1 MDSIHDIKG
10 ILATIGVMLV
20 FSYGGFYIIH
30 KIFRREFLRIY
41 RYSIS
46 LIAGGMILYIS
57 LIGLVFSS
65 YYAKRYSIWLFVIG
79 CVGFTLLFY
88 SKSVL
93 AKCEHKKEEYR
104 KLLRSTKK
112 LAIYD
117 AIMFIVLII
126 KYYLIN

>member
-1 MDSIHDIKG
+1 MASIHDIKE
-10 ILATIGVMLV
+10 LLVTIGIILV
-20 FSYGGFYIIH
+20 FSYGGFYIIRR
-30 KIFRREFLRIY
+30 IFRRKFLRIY
-41 RYSIS
+41 RYSLS
-46 LIAGGMILYIS
+46 LVTGGIILYRS

-104 KLLRSTKK
+104 KLLCSTKK

>member
-1 MDSIHDIKG
+1 MASIHDIKE
-10 ILATIGVMLV
+10 LLVTIGIILV
-20 FSYGGFYIIH
+20 FSYGGFYIIRR
-30 KIFRREFLRIY
+30 IFRREFLRIY
-41 RYSIS
+41 RYSLS
-46 LIAGGMILYIS
+46 LVTGGIILYRS

-104 KLLRSTKK
+104 KLLCSTKK
-112 LAIYD
+112 PAIYD

>member
-1 MDSIHDIKG
+1 MASIHDIKE
-10 ILATIGVMLV
+10 LLVTIGIILV
-20 FSYGGFYIIH
+20 FSYGGFYIIRR
-30 KIFRREFLRIY
+30 IFRREFLRIY
-41 RYSIS
+41 RYSLS
-46 LIAGGMILYIS
+46 LVTGGIILYRS

-93 AKCEHKKEEYR
+93 VKCEHKKEEYR
-104 KLLRSTKK
+104 KLLCSTKK

>member
-1 MDSIHDIKG
+1 MISIQDIKG
-10 ILATIGVMLV
+10 VLATIGIILV
-20 FSYGGFYIIH
+20 FSYGGVYIIH
-30 KIFRREFLRIY
+30 KIFRKKFC
-41 RYSIS
+41 
-46 LIAGGMILYIS
+46 
-57 LIGLVFSS
+57 
-65 YYAKRYSIWLFVIG
+65 AKRYSIWLFVID

-104 KLLRSTKK
+104 KLLCSTKK

-117 AIMFIVLII
+117 TIMSIVLII

>member
-1 MDSIHDIKG
+1 MISIQDIKG
-10 ILATIGVMLV
+10 VLATIGIILV
-20 FSYGGFYIIH
+20 FSYGGVYIIH
-30 KIFRREFLRIY
+30 KI
-41 RYSIS
+41 
-46 LIAGGMILYIS
+46 
-57 LIGLVFSS
+57 
-65 YYAKRYSIWLFVIG
+65 SIWLFVIG

-104 KLLRSTKK
+104 KLPCSTKK

-117 AIMFIVLII
+117 TIMSIVLII